1 MTQHVDSRVP
11 ASFPRLRARL
21 STWLANPDN
30 ARTDFRVI
38 ALFNLAVGAVLLFI
52 PALAHSSAFTVLMH
66 LIPGAGNLHAFW
78 GCTFVAGGALG
89 LGGLCAEDERS
100 AGKLRHYAWLV
111 SGTLLVMWTV
121 GVLEATGSIPG
132 VLLLALALA
141 WYTLTAARLELPR
154 VLRR

>member
-1 MTQHVDSRVP
+1 MAQHVDSRAP

-21 STWLANPDN
+21 AMWLADPDN

-52 PALAHSSAFTVLMH
+52 PALAHSPAFTVLMH
-66 LIPGAGNLHAFW
+66 LIPSAGNMHALW
-78 GCTFVAGGALG
+78 GCAFGAGGALG
-89 LGGLCAEDERS
+89 LGGLAAKDERT

-111 SGTLLVMWTV
+111 SGTVLAMWIV

-132 VLLLALALA
+132 VLLLVLALA

-154 VLRR
+154 ALRR